1 MSLAG
6 VVLAAGRSARMGT
19 PKPLLDFRGR
29 PFIIRILEA
38 LEALDLKLRLV
49 VLGPDAMRVTP
60 ILAPHDCVIV
70 ETPDVATGPIGS
82 LRAALAA
89 LKPLRA
95 AAVLAWP
102 VDLPHVRL
110 ATVERLIDAYARGGP
125 PAVAPSFGM
134 RRGQPVIWDAS
145 LFGEIETSEA
155 ATRHGV
161 NAVLHAHASRL
172 VTVTVDDPAVLDDV
186 NTPED
191 YERLV
196 REVNRDIY

>member
-1 MSLAG
+1 MTLAG

-49 VLGPDAMRVTP
+49 VLGPDAPRVTP
-60 ILAPHDCVIV
+60 ILAPHDCMVV
-70 ETPDVATGPIGS
+70 ETPDVTTGPIGS

-89 LKPLRA
+89 LQPLHP

-110 ATVERLIDAYARGGP
+110 ATVERLIDAYARGAA
-125 PAVAPSFGM
+125 PAVVPAFGA

-145 LFGEIETSEA
+145 LFEEIETSEA

-161 NAVLHAHASRL
+161 NAVLCAHASRL
-172 VTVTVDDPAVLDDV
+172 VTVAVDDPAVLDDV